1 MCFTDRDL
9 GVIRGF
15 GRVGTDKLFHLV
27 HEIQGGLDE
36 GGEAYW
42 RGQRAG
48 WGLVM
53 VESGRFL
60 LLRMGGGGTP
70 FGGGGKWGGLKTL
83 SPGRGGFFFRGS
95 SPAGGVQGRGRGGG
109 GGVAVVSR
117 GGFPGRGWGGGGT
130 PLWGGAK
137 MAALKT
143 PSPGTAVF
151 SVRSSSQAAVVLL
164 PRAVLSVVLVCLARR
179 PSKEGLM

>member
-42 RGQRAG
+42 RGQRAW

-53 VESGRFL
+53 VESG
-60 LLRMGGGGTP
+60 
-70 FGGGGKWGGLKTL
+70 
-83 SPGRGGFFFRGS
+83 
-95 SPAGGVQGRGRGGG
+95 
-109 GGVAVVSR
+109 
-117 GGFPGRGWGGGGT
+117 

-137 MAALKT
+137 MAALKA

-151 SVRSSSQAAVVLL
+151 SVRSSSQASLL